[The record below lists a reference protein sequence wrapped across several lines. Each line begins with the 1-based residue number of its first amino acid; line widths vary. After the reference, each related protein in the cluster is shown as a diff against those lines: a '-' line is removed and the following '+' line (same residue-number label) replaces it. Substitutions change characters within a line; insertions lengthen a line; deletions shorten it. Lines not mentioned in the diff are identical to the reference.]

1 MVIYNKIIPFK
12 GYKAMNLFE
21 LIFVRSEYKERF
33 TEVDL
38 NHEKIHSAQMRE
50 LLYIGFYLWYILEYI
65 FNVFKYKGNLDK
77 AYRNISFEKE
87 AYSHQKDLDYLENRK
102 HYAQWRS

>member
-21 LIFVRSEYKERF
+21 LIFVRSECRERF

-38 NHEKIHSAQMRE
+38 NHEKIHSA
-50 LLYIGFYLWYILEYI
+50 
-65 FNVFKYKGNLDK
+65 
-77 AYRNISFEKE
+77 
-87 AYSHQKDLDYLENRK
+87 
-102 HYAQWRS
+102 